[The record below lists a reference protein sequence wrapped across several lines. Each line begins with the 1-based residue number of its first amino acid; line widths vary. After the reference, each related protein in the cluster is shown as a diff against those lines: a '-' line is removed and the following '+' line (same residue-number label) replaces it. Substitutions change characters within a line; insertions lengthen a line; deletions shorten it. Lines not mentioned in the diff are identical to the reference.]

1 MSDKFKSIQG
11 REELRGMLGLS
22 KCQWV
27 SNLKHGPT
35 GMARCVVSLKGAIQS
50 PDSPRAARTS
60 VQS

>member
-1 MSDKFKSIQG
+1 MSIQG
-11 REELRGMLGLS
+11 REELGGILDLS

-27 SNLKHGPT
+27 SNLKHWPT

-50 PDSPRAARTS
+50 PDSLRAAGTS